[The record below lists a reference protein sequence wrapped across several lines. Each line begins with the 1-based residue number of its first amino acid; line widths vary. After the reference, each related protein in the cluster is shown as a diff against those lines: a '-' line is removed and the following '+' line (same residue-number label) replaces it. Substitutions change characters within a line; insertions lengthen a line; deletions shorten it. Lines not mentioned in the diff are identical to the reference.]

1 MTPVQWLF
9 HYLEVNKFNDEKAK
23 DEAEVLKTLIKLYNS
38 NNNYLAEVMIEAAK
52 ISGSISNPE
61 AGKAL
66 LEAEKMKEARADIG
80 DDEFSE
86 WWEDFSSR
94 IPSKLVVEDMGDH
107 VDLEGDAI
115 NLEKLYEIE
124 MEERRKK
131 FKDKKDE

>member
-9 HYLEVNKFNDEKAK
+9 HYLEVKKFNDEKM
-23 DEAEVLKTLIKLYNS
+23 DNDIETLKAFIKLYNS
-38 NNNYLAEVMIEAAK
+38 NTEYLAETMIDAAK
-52 ISGSISNPE
+52 ISGAMANPE

-66 LEAEKMKEARADIG
+66 LEAEQLKEAKADIA
-80 DDEFSE
+80 DEEFSE

-94 IPSKLVVEDMGDH
+94 IPNKLKVEDAGDN

-124 MEERRKK
+124 MEARKNK
-131 FKDKKDE
+131 YKSDKND